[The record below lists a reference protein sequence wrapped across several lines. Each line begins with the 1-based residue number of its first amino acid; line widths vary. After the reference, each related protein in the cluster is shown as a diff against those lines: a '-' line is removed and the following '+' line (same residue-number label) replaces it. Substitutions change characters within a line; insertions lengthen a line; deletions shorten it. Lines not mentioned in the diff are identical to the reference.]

1 MLPDRILQIAYSYR
15 AAKAV
20 MSAVELDLFTILSD
34 GPLASGTLI
43 RRAGLHGRGARDF
56 LDALV
61 ALQLLERDEHDRYGN
76 TAVADAYLDRNKP
89 AYLGFLIEHI
99 DRSEY
104 PRWQTLIQA
113 LRTGESQTSVGPSG
127 NYPARYSNRDTLDA
141 FVRGM
146 TSASLPVAA
155 ALARRFPWHEYATFV
170 DIGTAQGAV
179 PVVIAAAQPHIKGGG
194 FDLPPVE
201 PAFRSYVA
209 ERGLSD
215 RLRFHAGNFFSDP
228 LPSADVMIMGRVLHN
243 WDLPTKQMLLQKAY
257 RALPE
262 NGAIIVYERL
272 IDDERVNASGLLSS
286 LNMLV
291 MTSGGFDFTGADCM
305 GWMRAAGF
313 QNMRIEPLSDDH
325 SMVVGYKRTLLRSAL
340 GGEHWVRTSRQ

>member
-1 MLPDRILQIAYSYR
+1 MLPDRILEIAYSYR
-15 AAKAV
+15 AAKV
-20 MSAVELDLFTILSD
+20 LMSAVELDVFTILSD
-34 GPLASGTLI
+34 GPLGSAPLA
-43 RRAGLHGRGARDF
+43 RAIGLHRRGARDF

-61 ALQLLERDEHDRYGN
+61 ALRLLERDEHDRYSN
-76 TAVADAYLDRNKP
+76 TAMADAYLDRGKP

-99 DRSEY
+99 DRIEY
-104 PRWQTLIQA
+104 RRWQSLTEA
-113 LRTGESQTSVGPSG
+113 LRTGEAQTGVGSSG
-127 NYPARYSNRDTLDA
+127 NYPTRYSDRATLDA

-146 TSASLPVAA
+146 TSASQPVAA

-179 PVVIAAAQPHIKGGG
+179 PVAIAAAQPHIKGGG

-201 PAFRSYVA
+201 PAFRSYVS
-209 ERGLSD
+209 EHGLSD

-228 LPSADVMIMGRVLHN
+228 LPGADVLIMGRVLHN
-243 WDLPTKQMLLQKAY
+243 WDLPTKQMLLQKAH

-272 IDDERVNASGLLSS
+272 IDDGRRVNASGLLSS

-291 MTSGGFDFTGADCM
+291 MTAGGFDFTSADCM
-305 GWMRAAGF
+305 DWMHAAGF
-313 QNMRIEPLSDDH
+313 QRIRIDPLTGDH
-325 SMVVGYKRTLLRSAL
+325 SMVVGYK
-340 GGEHWVRTSRQ
+340 

>member
-1 MLPDRILQIAYSYR
+1 MLPDRIVEIAYSYR
-15 AAKAV
+15 AAKALI
-20 MSAVELDLFTILSD
+20 SAVELDLFTILSD
-34 GPLASGTLI
+34 GPLASETLAQ
-43 RRAGLHGRGARDF
+43 RAGLHSRGARDF

-61 ALQLLERDEHDRYGN
+61 ALRLLDRDDHDRYSN
-76 TAVADAYLDRNKP
+76 TAMADAYLDRNKP

-99 DRSEY
+99 DRIEY
-104 PRWQTLIQA
+104 HRWQSLSSA
-113 LRTGESQTSVGPSG
+113 LRTGEPQTGVGSSG
-127 NYPARYSNRDTLDA
+127 NYPARYSDRGTLDA

-179 PVVIAAAQPHIKGGG
+179 PVVIAGAQTHLNGGG

-209 ERGLSD
+209 EHGLSD
-215 RLRFHAGNFFSDP
+215 RLRFYAGNFFSDP
-228 LPSADVMIMGRVLHN
+228 LPSADVLIMGRVLHN

-272 IDDERVNASGLLSS
+272 IDDERRTNASGLLSS

-291 MTSGGFDFTGADCM
+291 MTSGGFDFTSADCM
-305 GWMRAAGF
+305 GWMHAAGF
-313 QNMRIEPLSDDH
+313 QRMRIEPLTGDH
-325 SMVVGYKRTLLRSAL
+325 SMVVGYKRTC
-340 GGEHWVRTSRQ
+340 

>member
-1 MLPDRILQIAYSYR
+1 MLPDRIVEIAYSYR
-15 AAKAV
+15 AAKAL
-20 MSAVELDLFTILSD
+20 MSAVELDLFTTLSD
-34 GPLASGTLI
+34 GPLASETLV
-43 RRAGLHGRGARDF
+43 RRAGLNHRGARDF

-61 ALQLLERDEHDRYGN
+61 ALRLLERDERDRYRN
-76 TAVADAYLDRNKP
+76 TAMADAYLDRNKP

-99 DRSEY
+99 NRIEY
-104 PRWQTLIQA
+104 HRWQSLTHA
-113 LRTGESQTSVGPSG
+113 LQTGEPQTGVGSSG
-127 NYPARYSNRDTLDA
+127 NYPARYSDRDTLEA

-146 TSASLPVAA
+146 TSASLPVAT

-179 PVVIAAAQPHIKGGG
+179 PVVIAAAQPHLNGGG

-201 PAFRSYVA
+201 PAFSSYVA
-209 ERGLSD
+209 EHGLSD

-228 LPSADVMIMGRVLHN
+228 LPSADVLIMGRVLHN

-262 NGAIIVYERL
+262 GGAIIVYERL
-272 IDDERVNASGLLSS
+272 IDDARRTSASGLLSS

-305 GWMRAAGF
+305 GWMREAGF
-313 QNMRIEPLSDDH
+313 QDMRIEALSDDH
-325 SMVVGYKRTLLRSAL
+325 SMVVGYK
-340 GGEHWVRTSRQ
+340 